1 MLFIDRIAAGQKLA
15 SQLTVY
21 ANRSDVVVIGLARG
35 GIPIAFAVASKL
47 NLLWDILLV
56 RKLGVPGNP
65 ELAMGAIASK
75 NIRSIE
81 QEIVADR
88 NLSPAI
94 IEKVVERETAELA
107 RREQLY
113 FASDYLPLD
122 VKELTVILVD
132 DGLATGATMLAAIEA
147 MQLRQ
152 PKSIVVAIPIG
163 VKDVC
168 EKLEKSVDRVI
179 CLATPQPFRAVS
191 IWYDNFPQLTDE
203 EVISFLLSRST
214 LKG

>member
-1 MLFIDRIAAGQKLA
+1 MLFIDRIAAGQRLA
-15 SQLTVY
+15 SQLNIY

-35 GIPIAFAVASKL
+35 GIPVAFAVASKL

-81 QEIVADR
+81 REIVADR

-94 IEKVVERETAELA
+94 IEEVVEREQAELA
-107 RREQLY
+107 RREKLY

-152 PKSIVVAIPIG
+152 PKSIIVAIPIG
-163 VKDVC
+163 VKEVC
-168 EKLEKSVDRVI
+168 EKLEKSVDGVI